1 MSEKIYIVTDGCY
14 SDYHIEACFTTKEK
28 AKEYIKNGKISKQ
41 FWEDPNIEEWI
52 IDDNIDIVNVIDI
65 FLTITSP
72 FSKREHNEEI
82 KTRVEQEIRSK
93 VYTYSEKADLYGS
106 DYETLHIR
114 EIANPNKTIEEET
127 ERLKKVAYDT
137 AKRINYLYK
146 VEDITDA
153 GKMRKILNQG

>member
-14 SDYHIEACFTTKEK
+14 SDYHIEACFSTKEK
-28 AKEYIKNGKISKQ
+28 AKEYIKNTKIAEKTRDT
-41 FWEDPNIEEWI
+41 FNIEEWI
-52 IDDNIDIVNVIDI
+52 IDDSIDIVNVIDI

-72 FSKREHNEEI
+72 FSKRKHNEKIEI
-82 KTRVEQEIRSK
+82 KVLQKVRSK
-93 VYTYSEKADLYGS
+93 VYTYSEKVDLYGF

-114 EIANPNKTIEEET
+114 EIANPNKTIKEET

-146 VEDITDA
+146 VENITDA
-153 GKMRKILNQG
+153 GKMRKILKQG